1 MQTALVFSRFE
12 RFWHWSQ
19 ALLIIGLM
27 ITGFEIHG
35 TYQWLGFEQASSLH
49 KTMAWTLIVLWVFAI
64 FWHLTTG
71 QWRQYVPTGQ
81 NLLGQMSQD
90 RNNQHTKS
98 QKPIEFKKIHSL
110 SVKPTG

>member
-1 MQTALVFSRFE
+1 MQIRNIEPA
-12 RFWHWSQ
+12 
-19 ALLIIGLM
+19 
-27 ITGFEIHG
+27 
-35 TYQWLGFEQASSLH
+35 
-49 KTMAWTLIVLWVFAI
+49 
-64 FWHLTTG
+64 
-71 QWRQYVPTGQ
+71 GQ